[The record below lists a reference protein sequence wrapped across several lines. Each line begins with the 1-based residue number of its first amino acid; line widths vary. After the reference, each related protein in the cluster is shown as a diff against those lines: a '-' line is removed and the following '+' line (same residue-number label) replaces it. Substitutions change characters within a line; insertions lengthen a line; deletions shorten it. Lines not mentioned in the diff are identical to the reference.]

1 MSKKMHCPYNPGHEI
16 SEEKFI
22 WHITKCEKKYPHP
35 KEIQCPYNP
44 THFSQPEQFQ
54 NHIMNE
60 CQERPTPEQVR
71 NILEYTNKKKEGYRK
86 KKENNYTADKRR
98 NGGSKKED
106 RKSEEKIKSNN
117 GKAESNEEVKIET
130 VELQGKEGF
139 SLVKKK
145 LVIPEDKNEKVAKD
159 REGDC
164 QNSIF

>member
-1 MSKKMHCPYNPGHEI
+1 MHCPYNRSHEI

-22 WHITKCEKKYPHP
+22 WHVTKCKKKYPHL

-71 NILEYTNKKKEGYRK
+71 NILEYTNKKKEGHRK
-86 KKENNYTADKRR
+86 KKENNQIPDK
-98 NGGSKKED
+98 
-106 RKSEEKIKSNN
+106 RKSEGKKREDHKNDEKVKTQS
-117 GKAESNEEVKIET
+117 GKAETKEEVKIET

-139 SLVKKK
+139 SFVKKK
-145 LVIPEDKNEKVAKD
+145 LIKLEDPNEKVAKD